1 MKFYEA
7 AKYYYYPGMHEP
19 GSMLSF
25 GLNKSFWE
33 GLSRSDQITI
43 EAAASAENDI
53 MMAEYN
59 AKNGESLAKLISEQG
74 VELRVFSD
82 EIYDSFGEAADEVFE
97 DVQAHSDLAA
107 RIHASFANARAE
119 VGGWAKISDQ
129 EYVRQRNRV
138 LGL

>member
-33 GLSRSDQITI
+33 GLSRSDQLTI

-59 AKNGESLAKLISEQG
+59 AKNGESLARLISEQG

-82 EIYDSFGEAADEVFE
+82 EIYDSFGEAAAQVFE
-97 DVQAHSDLAA
+97 EVQAHSDLAS
-107 RIHASFANARAE
+107 RIHASFAKARTE

-129 EYVRQRNRV
+129 EYMRQRNRV